1 MSLQDRLASQDSLA
15 LLSTATSLALV
26 TAGSTTGFG
35 YNFPLM
41 LFGIVA
47 HELHSTTVP
56 FRQFL
61 NLILFTAF
69 FDLYSLLF
77 HSYSFFIL
85 LFSILLFLIKIPL
98 FFSCLSQLRERGSD
112 LSFGNWSIPN
122 NVSLPGAGNWNV
134 PSMPGGFSNAP
145 PTNQNQNQQ
154 QQQQQQQPGTFPS
167 SGGFRLGG
175 DDDED
180 NNNNNGN
187 QPPVPPPGRNGYS
200 TIA

>member
-1 MSLQDRLASQDSLA
+1 MSLQDRLGSQDSLS
-15 LLSTATSLALV
+15 LLTTATSLALV

-47 HELHSTTVP
+47 HEMHSTTVP
-56 FRQFL
+56 FRQFIS
-61 NLILFTAF
+61 LILFTGL
-69 FDLYSLLF
+69 FDLYSLLA
-77 HSYSFFIL
+77 HSFSFFIL

-112 LSFGNWSIPN
+112 LSFGGWNIPG
-122 NVSLPGAGNWNV
+122 NVNLPGGGNWNV
-134 PSMPGGFSNAP
+134 PSMPGGFSSAQSQSQPQPQGQGN
-145 PTNQNQNQQ
+145 
-154 QQQQQQQPGTFPS
+154 QQQPGSFPS

-175 DDDED
+175 DDDD
-180 NNNNNGN
+180 DAQGN

>member
-1 MSLQDRLASQDSLA
+1 MSLQDRLSAQDSLS
-15 LLSTATSLALV
+15 LLTTATSLALV

-47 HELHSTTVP
+47 HEMHSSTVP

-61 NLILFTAF
+61 NLVLFTAI
-69 FDLYSLLF
+69 FDLWSLLSHKF
-77 HSYSFFIL
+77 SFFIL

-98 FFSCLSQLRERGSD
+98 FFSCLTSLRERGGD
-112 LSFGNWSIPN
+112 ISFDIPR
-122 NVSLPGAGNWNV
+122 NVSLPGGGNWNV
-134 PSMPGGFSNAP
+134 PAMPGGFSAP
-145 PTNQNQNQQ
+145 TSGNTTGPQLPGGGIANNQQ
-154 QQQQQQQPGTFPS
+154 TASFPS

-175 DDDED
+175 EDEEESQ
-180 NNNNNGN
+180 GN
-187 QPPVPPPGRNGYS
+187 QPPAPAPGRNGYS